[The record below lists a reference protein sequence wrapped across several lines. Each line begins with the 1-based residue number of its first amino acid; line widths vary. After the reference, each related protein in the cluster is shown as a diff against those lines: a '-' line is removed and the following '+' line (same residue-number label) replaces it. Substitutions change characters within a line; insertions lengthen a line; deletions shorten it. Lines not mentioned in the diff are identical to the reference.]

1 MANSL
6 RGNTWHH
13 FLKDTSSK
21 GLLQKTI
28 RKKKQ
33 QQHSAEPTKAGTS
46 VKVVWPFKRAW
57 VRDIKLNPLWG
68 PFLQRK
74 SRHVSENCGWAKLT
88 QHETCLTWTLF
99 GKGFLE
105 AHSFETHPNE
115 RMCSKTTAYAIF
127 VLDGFNRFP
136 DFRGFHPPEDSQ
148 DMSLDWREVSVTKST
163 HPEVN
168 REGNPIIVYI
178 TSSIQHAIAY
188 NSV

>member
-21 GLLQKTI
+21 GLQKTI
-28 RKKKQ
+28 RKKK

-88 QHETCLTWTLF
+88 TFPTDISNMKYVWQGISGGPQFWDTPKWENV
-99 GKGFLE
+99 G
-105 AHSFETHPNE
+105 
-115 RMCSKTTAYAIF
+115 KTTAYAIF
-127 VLDGFNRFP
+127 LVDSYVLDRFNRFP
-136 DFRGFHPPEDSQ
+136 DFRGFLPARRFSGHDPGLKGSFGEK
-148 DMSLDWREVSVTKST
+148 E
-163 HPEVN
+163 
-168 REGNPIIVYI
+168 
-178 TSSIQHAIAY
+178 
-188 NSV
+188 

>member
-21 GLLQKTI
+21 GLQKTI
-28 RKKKQ
+28 RKKK

-74 SRHVSENCGWAKLT
+74 SRHVSENCG
-88 QHETCLTWTLF
+88 C
-99 GKGFLE
+99 
-105 AHSFETHPNE
+105 FETHPNE
-115 RMCSKTTAYAIF
+115 RMWVKLQPTPFFWRTVMSLIDST
-127 VLDGFNRFP
+127 
-136 DFRGFHPPEDSQ
+136 DFRISGGFYPPEKILQ
-148 DMSLDWREVSVTKST
+148 DMSLDLLLFLQKVPRK
-163 HPEVN
+163 N
-168 REGNPIIVYI
+168 LGNI
-178 TSSIQHAIAY
+178 HAY
-188 NSV
+188 WGKFRWQK